1 MFKKLLDSAKGL
13 ADKVEITTKLHTAL
27 ETTKQVATERYE
39 ASKTK
44 AAELVEGNR
53 QRVEGAIAA
62 HWPTVEAEVVKRLVN
77 VAEGK
82 LSDSASVQAA
92 FMTTYELLPAPV
104 RLLLPRQS
112 FIDYCMSHRDP
123 LLAKV
128 SAYKAENW
136 AALGYASQEQ
146 ALGSVPLRLDYGAA
160 KPDDD
165 GAAAST
171 TAPASAGDTKVCPQ
185 CAEAVKAAAL
195 VCRYC
200 THRFEV
206 PER

>member
-104 RLLLPRQS
+104 R
-112 FIDYCMSHRDP
+112 
-123 LLAKV
+123 
-128 SAYKAENW
+128 
-136 AALGYASQEQ
+136 
-146 ALGSVPLRLDYGAA
+146 
-160 KPDDD
+160 
-165 GAAAST
+165 
-171 TAPASAGDTKVCPQ
+171 
-185 CAEAVKAAAL
+185 
-195 VCRYC
+195 
-200 THRFEV
+200 
-206 PER
+206 